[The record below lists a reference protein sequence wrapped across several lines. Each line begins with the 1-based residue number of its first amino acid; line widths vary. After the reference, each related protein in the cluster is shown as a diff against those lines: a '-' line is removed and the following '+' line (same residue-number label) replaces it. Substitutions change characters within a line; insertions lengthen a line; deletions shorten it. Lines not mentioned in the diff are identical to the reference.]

1 MAKSVGFYLGMG
13 CLGLVVLG
21 FGGCA
26 FIGFKGLGAFNQTFN
41 QPVDEA
47 TILQEL
53 GGIPKYP
60 GATFNETSTKLTRGV
75 FKVITW
81 ANKDKK
87 ALGGVFNVTDASE
100 KVFAF
105 YSDKMKEAGYKE
117 IPLEK
122 VEKLSKMDSVTH
134 QYEKDKAYIQVTVRK
149 SEEEGKSSSQELV
162 LLRFEGF
169 TPEEIAEIGNEDKSE
184 KTEEKSGENKTK

>member
-26 FIGFKGLGAFNQTFN
+26 LIGFKGLGAFNQTFN

-47 TILQEL
+47 TVLQEL

-60 GATFNETSTKLTRGV
+60 GSTYNEMSTKLTRGV
-75 FKVITW
+75 FKLISM
-81 ANKDKK
+81 ADGDKK
-87 ALGGVFNVTDASE
+87 ALGGVFNVTDAPE

-105 YSDKMKEAGYKE
+105 YDDKMKEAGYKE

-122 VEKLSKMDSVTH
+122 VGKLSKMDSVTH
-134 QYEKDKAYIQVTVRK
+134 QYEKDKAYFQVTVRK
-149 SEEEGKSSSQELV
+149 SEEEGKTNSQELV

-184 KTEEKSGENKTK
+184 KTEDKSGENKTK